1 MRKLLF
7 IQKYDTENGL
17 SPRVAQATVCARAVD
32 RFRNPLAVLH
42 PGIRQF
48 FISVCAGATTEHPP
62 RIQTSDCHD
71 IATGYRHND
80 TGALASVGASGYAW
94 SSSSFGGTVP
104 RDAGNLNFNATWV
117 NPLNNNARS
126 NGFPVRC
133 VQHLRPFS
141 YLDFLPDGTEN
152 SSPTRS
158 DGGQGLCQS
167 GG

>member
-1 MRKLLF
+1 MTFTPAIAL
-7 IQKYDTENGL
+7 
-17 SPRVAQATVCARAVD
+17 
-32 RFRNPLAVLH
+32 NPA
-42 PGIRQF
+42 
-48 FISVCAGATTEHPP
+48 A
-62 RIQTSDCHD
+62 
-71 IATGYRHND
+71 GYRHRD
-80 TGALASVGASGYAW
+80 GGALTNVGAEGDVWCSSTYASGNIN
-94 SSSSFGGTVP
+94 
-104 RDAGNLNFNATWV
+104 AGFLNFNATWV

-141 YLDFLPDGTEN
+141 YLDFLPNGTEN

>member
-1 MRKLLF
+1 MTAVG
-7 IQKYDTENGL
+7 TEGN
-17 SPRVAQATVCARAVD
+17 
-32 RFRNPLAVLH
+32 
-42 PGIRQF
+42 
-48 FISVCAGATTEHPP
+48 
-62 RIQTSDCHD
+62 
-71 IATGYRHND
+71 YR
-80 TGALASVGASGYAW
+80 
-94 SSSSFGGTVP
+94 SSSPFAADGANAS
-104 RDAGNLNFNATWV
+104 RAGNLNFNATWV

-141 YLDFLPDGTEN
+141 YLDFLPDGTGN